1 MGGYNI
7 QAKNLKRYIGI
18 IIGSGFKKR
27 NKAITFFYF
36 NFQMEYDKA
45 SIVHDHKDNRK
56 AGGQNPLA
64 VTKGQFC
71 AMIYHGGQEEKRKQ
85 N

>member
-1 MGGYNI
+1 M
-7 QAKNLKRYIGI
+7 K
-18 IIGSGFKKR
+18 
-27 NKAITFFYF
+27 
-36 NFQMEYDKA
+36 YDKA
-45 SIVHDHKDNRK
+45 SIVHDHKDNCK